1 MFKFL
6 SSAPLHDPTAP
17 PAGASA
23 TTEVKCTTCYMCA
36 CRCGIRVHLREGENG
51 PEVRYIDGNPDHPI
65 NRGVICA
72 KGSAGIMKQVSP
84 ARLTQPLRRKAG
96 AERGAGE
103 FEPISWDEA
112 LDTLT
117 QRLGHLR
124 TTDPKRFA
132 LFTGRDQMQA
142 LTGLFARQFGTP
154 NYAAHGGFC
163 SVNMAAGM
171 IYTIGGSFWEFGG
184 PDLDHAKLFVM
195 IGTAEDHHSNPMK
208 IALSKFKRS
217 GGRFISINPIRTG
230 YSAIADEWIPIKPGT
245 DGALF
250 MALMQV
256 LIADD
261 KIDHAFLKRYTN
273 APQLVVLDEGLR
285 EGLFAFDPDPGKGPP
300 GDGRHPHNK
309 LVWDTASGS
318 VKGAYPEGIGDGCDP
333 ALDGHYRLADGTRVT
348 PSFQLLRDRVAP
360 CTPEWAAAIT
370 GIPAE
375 RIRALA
381 HELGHAAF
389 EQAFEL
395 PIEWTDSW
403 GKVHPTTQARPVA
416 FHAMR
421 GLAAH
426 SNGFQTVRAL
436 AVLMSLLGT
445 IDRPGGFR
453 HKAPYPR
460 HIVPNYR
467 AFNDPAMIQPNTP
480 LNAAP
485 LGFPASPDELAIH
498 PDGTPIRIDHA
509 FSWEHPLSAHGM
521 MHNVITNAVKAD
533 PYRID
538 TLMIF
543 MANMAWNSTM
553 NTMAVREMLNRKA
566 TAADVAVDTPE
577 GEYQI
582 PFIVVCDAFQSEMV
596 AYADLV
602 LPDTT
607 YLERHDVMSMLD
619 RPISEFDGPVDSVR
633 VPVVKPLGQ
642 CRPFQEVLIELAGRL
657 KFPAFT
663 TPEGQRKFKDYP
675 DFIVNFQPQP
685 GIGFLMGWRGKN
697 GDEHLRGEPN
707 PNQWDRYAANNCVFQ
722 FHMPPEQQY
731 MRNWNQA
738 YLDFAKEKGWRQRSD
753 PVQLAL
759 YSDTLQ
765 SFRLAAQGK
774 TAGRQPPEHLRQ
786 RVATYFDPLPFW
798 YAPLESDCSDLAAY
812 PLNAVTQ
819 RPMAMYH
826 SWDSQNAWL
835 RQIHSHN
842 YLYVN
847 PLTARAAGINDGGW
861 CWVESRWGRVRC
873 MLRDSEA
880 VEPGTVWTWNAI
892 GKADGAWQLAPGA
905 DEARKGFL
913 LNHLIS
919 EELPLPDDDRG
930 GGSGAAPRTIS
941 NSDPITG
948 QAGWYDVRV
957 RIRPA
962 APDEA
967 EETYPQ
973 IAATP
978 AAPGVRGVNAVRG
991 VTEHVLSYFAGRKSS

>member
-6 SSAPLHDPTAP
+6 SPEPLHDPLASPTPTAN
-17 PAGASA
+17 
-23 TTEVKCTTCYMCA
+23 TEVKTTTCYMCA
-36 CRCGIRVHLREGENG
+36 CRCGIRVHLRDG
-51 PEVRYIDGNPDHPI
+51 EVRYIDGNPEHPL
-65 NRGVICA
+65 NQGVICA
-72 KGSAGIMKQVSP
+72 KGASGIMKQVSP
-84 ARLTQPLRRKAG
+84 ARLTQPLLRKPG
-96 AERGAGE
+96 SERGAGE
-103 FEPISWDEA
+103 FEPISWERA
-112 LDTLT
+112 FQMLT
-117 QRLGHLR
+117 ERLGKIR
-124 TTDPKRFA
+124 STDPKKFA

-184 PDLDHAKLFVM
+184 PDLDRAKLFVM
-195 IGTAEDHHSNPMK
+195 LGTAEDHHSNPMK
-208 IALSKFKRS
+208 IAISKFKRA
-217 GGRFISINPIRTG
+217 GGRFISINPVRTG

-245 DGALF
+245 DGALL
-250 MALMQV
+250 MALLHE
-256 LIADD
+256 LIAGEL
-261 KIDHAFLKRYTN
+261 IDHAFLKRFTN
-273 APQLVVLDEGLR
+273 APQLVVLDEGER
-285 EGLFAFDPDPGKGPP
+285 EGLFAFDPNPEKGPP
-300 GDGRHPHNK
+300 GDGRNPHNK
-309 LVWDTASGS
+309 LVWDKTSGTILN
-318 VKGAYPEGIGDGCDP
+318 AYPEGIADGCDP
-333 ALDGHYRLADGTRVT
+333 ALEGHYRLADGTRVA
-348 PSFQLLRDRVAP
+348 PAFQLLRDRVVS
-360 CTPEWAAAIT
+360 CTPEWASAIT
-370 GIPAE
+370 GIDAT
-375 RIRALA
+375 RIRKLAREMGDTALK
-381 HELGHAAF
+381 
-389 EQAFEL
+389 QAFEL
-395 PIEWTDSW
+395 PIPWTDAW

-436 AVLMSLLGT
+436 AVLMSVLGT
-445 IDRPGGFR
+445 IDAPGGFR

-467 AFNDPAMIQPNTP
+467 AFNSPEMIQPNTP

-485 LGFPASPDELAIH
+485 LGFPAGPEELAIN

-509 FSWEHPLSAHGM
+509 FSWEHPLSAHGL
-521 MHNVITNAVKAD
+521 MHNVITNAVRGD

-543 MANMAWNSTM
+543 MANMAWNSSM
-553 NTMAVREMLNRKA
+553 NTMAVREMLNRKDEA
-566 TAADVAVDTPE
+566 
-577 GEYQI
+577 GEYMI
-582 PFIVVCDAFQSEMV
+582 PFLVVCDAFQSETV
-596 AYADLV
+596 AFADLV

-619 RPISEFDGPVDSVR
+619 RPISEFEGPVDSVR
-633 VPVVKPLGQ
+633 VPVVPPLGE
-642 CRPFQEVLIELAGRL
+642 CKPFQEVLIELASRL

-663 TPEGQRKFKDYP
+663 TAEGGRKFSGYP
-675 DFIVNFQPQP
+675 DFVVNFQPQP
-685 GIGFLMGWRGKN
+685 GIGFLMGWRGKD
-697 GDEHLRGEPN
+697 GTEHLRGEPN
-707 PNQWDRYAANNCVFQ
+707 PKQWEAYAQNNCVFQ
-722 FHMPPEQQY
+722 YHMPQNMHY
-731 MRNWNQA
+731 MRNWNRD
-738 YLDFAKEKGWRQRSD
+738 YLDFAKDKGWRQRND
-753 PVQLAL
+753 PVQLAI

-774 TAGRQPPEHLRQ
+774 TAGRQPPEELRE
-786 RVATYFDPLPFW
+786 RVNTYFDPLPFW
-798 YAPLESDCSDLAAY
+798 YAPLEDAATDLDAY
-812 PLNAVTQ
+812 PLNAITQ

-842 YLYVN
+842 YLHVN
-847 PLTARAAGINDGGW
+847 PLTAKAAGIADGGW
-861 CWVESRWGRVRC
+861 CWVESQWGRVRC
-873 MLRDSEA
+873 MIRYSEA

-919 EELPLPDDDRG
+919 EELPFGPAG
-930 GGSGAAPRTIS
+930 GEKTIS

-962 APDEA
+962 DPDEA
-967 EETYPQ
+967 QETFPQ
-973 IAATP
+973 IATVS
-978 AAPGVRGVNAVRG
+978 AAPGVLGTAAS
-991 VTEHVLSYFAGRKSS
+991 VLTYFAGRKKS

>member
-6 SSAPLHDPTAP
+6 SSEPLHQPLDAPTP
-17 PAGASA
+17 VDE
-23 TTEVKCTTCYMCA
+23 TTIKCTTCYMCA
-36 CRCGIRVHLREGENG
+36 CRCGIRVHLREGEDG
-51 PEVRYIDGNPDHPI
+51 PEVRYIDGNPKHPL
-65 NRGVICA
+65 NQGVICA
-72 KGSAGIMKQVSP
+72 KGAAGIMKQKSP
-84 ARLTQPLRRKAG
+84 ARLTQPLLRKAG
-96 AERGAGE
+96 SERGASE
-103 FEPISWDEA
+103 FEAISWERAYDI
-112 LDTLT
+112 LT
-117 QRLGHLR
+117 TRLAQIR
-124 TTDPKRFA
+124 ATDPKKFA

-171 IYTIGGSFWEFGG
+171 IYSIGGSFWEFGG
-184 PDLDHAKLFVM
+184 PDLERAKVFVM

-208 IALSKFKRS
+208 IAISKFKRD

-245 DGALF
+245 DGALL
-250 MALMQV
+250 MALLHE
-256 LIADD
+256 LIRTDTL
-261 KIDHAFLKRYTN
+261 DHAFLKRFTN
-273 APQLVVLDEGLR
+273 APQLVVLDEGAR
-285 EGLFAFDPDPGKGPP
+285 EGLFAFDPNPEKGPP
-300 GDGRHPHNK
+300 GDGRNPHNK
-309 LVWDTASGS
+309 LVFDKASGQ
-318 VKGAYPEGIGDGCDP
+318 VLNAYPEGIADGCDP
-333 ALDGHYRLADGTRVT
+333 ALEGNYTLADGTRVT
-348 PSFQLLRDRVAP
+348 PAFQLLRERVAT

-370 GIPAE
+370 GIAAE
-375 RIRALA
+375 RIVALA
-381 HELGHAAF
+381 QEMGHAALK
-389 EQAFEL
+389 QAFEL
-395 PIEWTDSW
+395 PIPWTDAW
-403 GKVHPTTQARPVA
+403 GKLHPTTQARPLA

-436 AVLMSLLGT
+436 AVLMSVLGT
-445 IDRPGGFR
+445 IDAPGGFR

-467 AFNDPAMIQPNTP
+467 AFNSPEMIQPNTP

-485 LGFPASPDELAIH
+485 LGFPASPEELAIN
-498 PDGTPIRIDHA
+498 PDGSPIRIDHA
-509 FSWEHPLSAHGM
+509 FSWEHPLSAHGL
-521 MHNVITNAVKAD
+521 MHNVITNATRGD

-538 TLMIF
+538 TLMMF

-553 NTMAVREMLNRKA
+553 NTMAIREMLNRK
-566 TAADVAVDTPE
+566 DDS
-577 GEYQI
+577 GEFMI
-582 PFIVVCDAFQSEMV
+582 PFVVVCDAFQSETV
-596 AYADLV
+596 AFADLV

-607 YLERHDVMSMLD
+607 YLERHDVMGMLD

-633 VPVVKPLGQ
+633 VPVVKPLGE
-642 CRPFQEVLIELAGRL
+642 CKPFQEVLIELAGRL

-663 TPEGQRKFKDYP
+663 TPEGTRKFTGYT
-675 DFIVNFQPQP
+675 DFVVNFQPQP

-707 PNQWDRYAANNCVFQ
+707 PKQWEAYEQNNCVFQ
-722 FHMPPEQQY
+722 YHMPESMHF
-731 MRNWNQA
+731 MRNWNRE
-738 YLDFAKEKGWRQRSD
+738 YLDFAKEKGWRQKND
-753 PVQLAL
+753 PVQLAI

-765 SFRLAAQGK
+765 AFRLAAQGK
-774 TAGRQPPEHLRQ
+774 SAGRQPPEHLRA
-786 RVATYFDPLPFW
+786 RIDTYFDPLPFW
-798 YAPLESDCSDLAAY
+798 YAPLEDAATDLGSY

-842 YLYVN
+842 HLNVN
-847 PLTARAAGINDGGW
+847 PRTALVAGIADGGW
-861 CWVESRWGRVRC
+861 AWVESQWGKVRC
-873 MLRDSEA
+873 MVRHSEA

-892 GKADGAWQLAPGA
+892 GKADGAWQLAPGS

-919 EELPLPDDDRG
+919 EELPMRG
-930 GGSGAAPRTIS
+930 SASGTVS

-962 APDEA
+962 SPDEA
-967 EETYPQ
+967 GETFPQ
-973 IAATP
+973 MDSMP
-978 AAPGVRGVNAVRG
+978 AVPGVVGKAAQ
-991 VTEHVLSYFAGRKSS
+991 VLRYFAGGKKS